1 MEYVNNDEYIIIF
14 RKGMAI
20 GDQLCISAII
30 KKIKEFYNKK
40 IIVITSYPDLFKFNT
55 EIFKII
61 NYNKLEKDMRNMIK
75 SNKNIINFNSDWTIL
90 NEKKSLIEHHSSS
103 LKNLSFKNCKPKI
116 FLDNNE
122 INEFNKKFKLPDNY
136 YLIISQVGGLNVRK
150 ISRLKEFGF
159 NNYQYIIDKTKE
171 KINWVQTGISSDK
184 LLNNT
189 KLNLCGKT
197 SLRELFILVSK
208 ASAVFCSEG
217 FLTHVCAAFDVKN
230 YCITSDFIYPEL
242 TPYPN
247 KITIQ
252 RNNSHQEVCSHC
264 KKWYNIRNC
273 ISKCPEKKSWLKD
286 INIDEIVD
294 LLLQS

>member
-55 EIFKII
+55 DIFEII
-61 NYNKLEKDMRNMIK
+61 NYNKLGKSARNIAR
-75 SNKNIINFNSDWTIL
+75 SNKNIINFSSNWTIL
-90 NEKKSLIEHHSSS
+90 NEKKSLIEHHSNS
-103 LKNLSFKNCKPKI
+103 LKNISFKNCKPKI

-122 INEFNKKFKLPDNY
+122 IDQFNKKFRLPDNY
-136 YLIISQVGGLNVRK
+136 YLIISQAKK
-150 ISRLKEFGF
+150 INMKLKDFGF

-171 KINWVQTGISSDK
+171 KINWVQTGIPSDK
-184 LLNNT
+184 ILNNT

-197 SLRELFILVSK
+197 TLRELFILVSK
-208 ASAVFCSEG
+208 SSAVFCSEG
-217 FLTHVCAAFDVKN
+217 FLTHVCAAFNIKN

-242 TPYPN
+242 TPYLN

-252 RNNSHQEVCSHC
+252 RDNPHQEVCSFC
-264 KKWYNIRNC
+264 KKWYNGREC
-273 ISKCPEKKSWLKD
+273 IAKCPEKKNWLKD
-286 INIDEIVD
+286 INIDKIVD
-294 LLLQS
+294 LLLNNS